1 MSQVD
6 PERAAALGQLMQG
19 EQGQQSSP
27 DDFAVMMAQTHYL
40 LRDDDVTALLKSTT
54 NPHAMRRLLPA
65 LSQLLRTSNINNEK
79 QLLEMKLNWAISVRY
94 ALFINNDTDTEAD
107 MAEFYAWLNFGYAAI
122 EDTRKGWRG
131 NLVTNKIR
139 TYKIEGA
146 QKQGG
151 FFSFLKGGK

>member
-40 LRDDDVTALLKSTT
+40 LRDDDITSMLKSTS
-54 NPHAMRRLLPA
+54 NPHAMRKLLPA
-65 LSQLLRTSNINNEK
+65 LSQLLRTSNINDAR
-79 QLLEMKLNWAISVRY
+79 QILEMKLNWAIAVRY
-94 ALFINNDTDTEAD
+94 ALFINNDTEAEAD

-146 QKQGG
+146 QSKTG
-151 FFSFLKGGK
+151 FFSSLFKR

>member
-6 PERAAALGQLMQG
+6 PERAAALGQLLQG

-40 LRDDDVTALLKSTT
+40 LRDDDITQILKGSA
-54 NPHAMRRLLPA
+54 NPHAMKRLLPA
-65 LSQLLRTSNINNEK
+65 LSQLLRTSNINNDK
-79 QLLEMKLNWAISVRY
+79 LLLEMKLNWRIAVRY
-94 ALFINNDTDTEAD
+94 ALFINNTGEETD
-107 MAEFYAWLNFGYAAI
+107 MAEFDAWINFGYAAI

-151 FFSFLKGGK
+151 FFSFLKRGT